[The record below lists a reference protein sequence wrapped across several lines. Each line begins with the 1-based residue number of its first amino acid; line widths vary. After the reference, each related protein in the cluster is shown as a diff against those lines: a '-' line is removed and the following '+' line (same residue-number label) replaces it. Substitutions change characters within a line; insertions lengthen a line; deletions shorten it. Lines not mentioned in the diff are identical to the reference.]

1 MNEVTPLQVKSHWP
15 TLKEFDCIIQTQNCV
30 GRDVWLW
37 PSMSYSDRGELL
49 KMNVFQTVQVITTKL
64 SGFS

>member
-1 MNEVTPLQVKSHWP
+1 MLDVT
-15 TLKEFDCIIQTQNCV
+15 CITKLILV
-30 GRDVWLW
+30 IKWVAMAFYELFR
-37 PSMSYSDRGELL
+37 RGGGLL

>member
-1 MNEVTPLQVKSHWP
+1 MLDVT
-15 TLKEFDCIIQTQNCV
+15 CITKLILV
-30 GRDVWLW
+30 IKWVAMAFYELFRREG
-37 PSMSYSDRGELL
+37 GGGLL

>member
-1 MNEVTPLQVKSHWP
+1 MLDVT
-15 TLKEFDCIIQTQNCV
+15 CITKLILV
-30 GRDVWLW
+30 IKWVAMAFYELFR
-37 PSMSYSDRGELL
+37 RGGGGLF